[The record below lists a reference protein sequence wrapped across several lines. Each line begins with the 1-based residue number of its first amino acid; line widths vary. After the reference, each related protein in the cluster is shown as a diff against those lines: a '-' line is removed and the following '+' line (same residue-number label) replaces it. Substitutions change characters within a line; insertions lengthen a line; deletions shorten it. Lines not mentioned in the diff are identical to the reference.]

1 LTDGRAAS
9 LLSGPLFHALAPQ
22 KEVPYPIRFICHHE
36 RKLFLSREKALFIVS
51 ANLFSRD
58 KKGSDCV
65 PGAPLPVS
73 CAHIP
78 CLFSTLI
85 PKLKSEKAEAYSLI
99 QRYASIGGAK
109 KPHCP

>member
-1 LTDGRAAS
+1 LTDRRAAA
-9 LLSGPLFHALAPQ
+9 LLPGPLFQALTPQ
-22 KEVPYPIRFICHHE
+22 KEAPHPIHFICHHE

-65 PGAPLPVS
+65 PAALLPVS
-73 CAHIP
+73 CTHIP

-85 PKLKSEKAEAYSLI
+85 PKLKSEKAEAYSLM

>member
-1 LTDGRAAS
+1 LTDGRAAA

-22 KEVPYPIRFICHHE
+22 KEAPYPIRFICHHE
-36 RKLFLSREKALFIVS
+36 RKLFLSREKTLFIVS

-58 KKGSDCV
+58 KKGSNCV
-65 PGAPLPVS
+65 PAALLPVS
-73 CAHIP
+73 CTHIP

-85 PKLKSEKAEAYSLI
+85 PKLKSEKAEAYSLM

>member
-1 LTDGRAAS
+1 
-9 LLSGPLFHALAPQ
+9 
-22 KEVPYPIRFICHHE
+22 
-36 RKLFLSREKALFIVS
+36 KLFLSRAQAPFIVS

-65 PGAPLPVS
+65 PAALLPVS
-73 CAHIP
+73 CTHIP

-85 PKLKSEKAEAYSLI
+85 PKLKSEKAEAYSLM